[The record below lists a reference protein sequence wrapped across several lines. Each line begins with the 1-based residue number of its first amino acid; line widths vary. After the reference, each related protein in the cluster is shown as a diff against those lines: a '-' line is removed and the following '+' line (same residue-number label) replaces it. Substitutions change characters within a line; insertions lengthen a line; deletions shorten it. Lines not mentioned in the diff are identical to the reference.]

1 MFCYFRLL
9 FLVWPG
15 VDRLV
20 FLHKYQNLHSVFFDR
35 TSVGFRIDGSPFD
48 LKTLFVLFVLKFQ
61 LIVVVLLQ
69 RFS

>member
-15 VDRLV
+15 VNWLI

-35 TSVGFRIDGSPFD
+35 ISVGFHIDESPFD
-48 LKTLFVLFVLKFQ
+48 SNMFFCTFCIQVSVDCGS
-61 LIVVVLLQ
+61 VSSEV
-69 RFS
+69 